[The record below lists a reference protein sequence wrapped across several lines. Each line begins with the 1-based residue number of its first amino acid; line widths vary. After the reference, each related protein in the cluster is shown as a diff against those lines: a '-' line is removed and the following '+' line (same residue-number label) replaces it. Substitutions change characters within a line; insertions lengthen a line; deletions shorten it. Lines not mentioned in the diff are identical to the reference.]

1 MSNAGQRSVDV
12 TVGTLEKVVG
22 EKVK

>member
-12 TVGTLEKVVG
+12 TVGTLQKVVE

>member
-12 TVGTLEKVVG
+12 TVGTLQKVV
-22 EKVK
+22 EERVK

>member
-12 TVGTLEKVVG
+12 TVGTLEKVFE